1 MGDGHEQ
8 RPGGIEKAGTVSEGR
23 GQMSKGLG
31 HQVTGSL
38 ALSWGRWSALKLKRG
53 QRCLSGPGPLRTQM
67 SLSEVLFTKGWMGFW
82 KTNRDGACLGQGSD
96 T

>member
-23 GQMSKGLG
+23 GQTSKGLG

-53 QRCLSGPGPLRTQM
+53 QKVFVWTRTSQDTDVT
-67 SLSEVLFTKGWMGFW
+67 LGGAVYKGVDGVLEDQQGWGL
-82 KTNRDGACLGQGSD
+82 LGTGQ
-96 T
+96 